1 MLAFYHCTGLV
12 YTNFQTEEE
21 FQQWTVVDNNAD
33 DSKWG
38 FDPYAEPSHVFYTYH
53 SSNTADDWFIS
64 PAITS
69 TVTGTLAV
77 SFSVNGS
84 SYGEKL
90 ELFYGSEQTL
100 NAMTNRVSDV
110 IYLNKDEI
118 TNHLYLINVNA
129 DEPIHLGFHACSDP
143 DTWRLYLCEV
153 KVQFTENPV
162 DIQVTEF
169 VSPIGDF
176 GLGQETVTVKVKN
189 SGNVDIESFDVS
201 FSVDEETIATETVN
215 QALVAGAEMEYT
227 FTAKA
232 DLSTPRKLYTIKAW
246 TTHADDVN
254 TTNDACTTEVL
265 HKAPATIPY
274 TMGFEA
280 NEYTDGITFFN
291 LNEDDGNWDLYT
303 DPWWSL
309 AHTGDYCLA
318 YNYDKNNNGDDWAI
332 LEPITIEEAGYYVL
346 KFWYSG
352 DDIHPEKLA
361 VYYGNEGTPEAMTN
375 KIVEYAPFA
384 RSAYEESINI
394 FSIDEP
400 QTIYIG
406 FYAFS
411 DKDENWLCVD
421 DVTFEKV
428 DADAI
433 DIAVLPIEKPLE
445 FVHNG
450 TKKDVNF
457 KVRNLGVQ
465 DVTSTIN
472 VKIDEETVYEETIEI
487 LAQEIKDVVVA
498 DALENIAAGTHEI
511 NVMVTTDGDE
521 DETNNIQTL
530 SIRVMDTP
538 ALAWDFEDGQLPA
551 DFTYRVED
559 EGTVNAWDEFNE
571 YGWGIFNIQEHELY
585 GEYVLAG
592 TSWLDGTEKADRWLI
607 LPPFTPTEES
617 FLVWDVASF
626 NPNLLED
633 YSVMISTN
641 GDDSFC
647 YFTEEE
653 YLAESADF
661 KTRGISLSE
670 YSGQDIYIAFRLRS
684 ENCDNLILDNIELYG
699 GTKADL
705 FDVVATV
712 NPEEG
717 IVKKLDTFI
726 VTFENVE
733 SVAIEEYPFYPP
745 YITTLDENDE
755 WVKIADA
762 KFETVEGQPTTLSI
776 SIDDDSITEITE
788 DGKYALVIPRKD
800 LIFNG
805 DSDLLI
811 KAKEFVF
818 YYAIGVQSTEPQAP
832 TNVTAVA
839 TGPNTILLS
848 WNAAEGA
855 LYYGINV
862 DGVYAGV
869 VEAATTSFE
878 YGGLNPETTY
888 CFSLFTITE
897 VVDNQITGYSE
908 DSEEACATTEV
919 GILPPAN
926 IKAEATSTTVTLS
939 WDAVEGA
946 IGYGVMSN
954 GELVGAT
961 NETFVVI
968 DELKPSTEYCFTLIS
983 ISEVDD
989 AGYIVGFSK
998 ESDEVCVTTES
1009 GVGVDEFTTT
1019 FNIYPNPVND
1029 MLFVESDMNVEE
1041 VSIYNV
1047 NGQLATVNR
1056 QQVSSTEIA
1065 IDVEDLTSGVYFIK
1079 IKTENGETVKRF
1091 IKK

>member
-1 MLAFYHCTGLV
+1 MKKLSLFLMAILCSLSITAQELF
-12 YTNFQTEEE
+12 YTNFQTEED
-21 FQQWTVVDNNAD
+21 FQKWVIVDNNAD
-33 DSKWG
+33 YATWE
-38 FDPYAEPSHVFYTYH
+38 FDKYAEPSHVFCPYH
-53 SSNTADDWFIS
+53 ATNTADDWFIS
-64 PAITS
+64 PTITS
-69 TVTGTLAV
+69 TMTGTLAV
-77 SFSVNGS
+77 SFAVQGS

-90 ELFYGSEQTL
+90 EVFYGSEQTL
-100 NAMTNRVSDV
+100 DAMTNRVTEV
-110 IYLNKDEI
+110 IDLGNEI

-129 DEPIHLGFHACSDP
+129 NEPIYLGFHACSAP
-143 DTWRLYLCEV
+143 DKWRLYLCEV
-153 KVQFTENPV
+153 KIQFTETPV

-169 VSPIGDF
+169 VSPVTAF
-176 GLGQETVTVKVKN
+176 GLDQETVTVKVKN
-189 SGNVDIESFDVS
+189 AGNVDVESFDIS
-201 FSVDEETIATETVN
+201 FSIDEETIATETVS
-215 QALVAGAEMEYT
+215 QALAAGSEMEYT
-227 FTAKA
+227 FTARA

-254 TTNDACTTEVL
+254 ITNDACTTEVL

-280 NEYTDGITFFN
+280 DEYTDGITFFN
-291 LNEDDGNWDLYT
+291 LNEDDGDWSVHT
-303 DPWWSL
+303 DPWYSL

-318 YNYDKNNNGDDWAI
+318 YNYDRNNNGDDWAI
-332 LEPITIEEAGYYVL
+332 LEPITIEETGHYVL

-352 DDIHPEKLA
+352 DDTHPEKLA
-361 VYYGNEGTPEAMTN
+361 VYYGNEGIPEAMTN

-384 RSAYEESINI
+384 RSTYEESINI
-394 FSIDEP
+394 FNIDEP

-745 YITTLDENDE
+745 YIVSIDNYNNMTE
-755 WVKIADA
+755 VAKA
-762 KFETVEGQPTTLSI
+762 KFETIEGQPKQLSI
-776 SIDDDSITEITE
+776 TIDDENISEIT
-788 DGKYALVIPRKD
+788 DNGKYALVIPRKD

-805 DSDLLI
+805 DSKLLTVD
-811 KAKEFVF
+811 KEFVF
-818 YYAIGVQSTEPQAP
+818 YYEVGIPPSELHAP
-832 TNVTAVA
+832 TYVMAIVRGYSSIMLGWYAV
-839 TGPNTILLS
+839 
-848 WNAAEGA
+848 EGA
-855 LYYGINV
+855 LGYSVYVDGERYINV
-862 DGVYAGV
+862 PPRVL
-869 VEAATTSFE
+869 E
-878 YGGLNPETTY
+878 YEIEDLEPETTY
-888 CFSLFTITE
+888 CFTVSTVTE
-897 VVDNQITGYSE
+897 VDAGYVIGETEPSE
-908 DSEEACATTEV
+908 PVCATTEPL
-919 GILPPAN
+919 GIT
-926 IKAEATSTTVTLS
+926 EHTTV
-939 WDAVEGA
+939 
-946 IGYGVMSN
+946 
-954 GELVGAT
+954 
-961 NETFVVI
+961 
-968 DELKPSTEYCFTLIS
+968 
-983 ISEVDD
+983 
-989 AGYIVGFSK
+989 
-998 ESDEVCVTTES
+998 
-1009 GVGVDEFTTT
+1009 
-1019 FNIYPNPVND
+1019 FNVYPNPVGD
-1029 MLFVESDMNVEE
+1029 ILFVENDNDIEQVT
-1041 VSIYNV
+1041 IYNV
-1047 NGQLATVNR
+1047 TGVVVYNEQCTINNVQIN
-1056 QQVSSTEIA
+1056 VS
-1065 IDVEDLTSGVYFIK
+1065 DLEAGVYIIK
-1079 IKTENGETVKRF
+1079 VKTKDNEVINRF
-1091 IKK
+1091 FKK